1 MLICILY
8 QYHNKTGVS
17 LYLGD
22 NCVAQCMAGPLS
34 LDLILFS
41 SCPRS
46 VYPDLSRMIE
56 IRLSILLCFLVPGDS
71 VLVCDTGNGLP
82 QPHPEDCSAFYQ
94 CSGAEKHQFFCPT
107 GLVFNPDKSFCDWPS
122 NVKCT
127 DSALPT
133 GSRSF
138 VLTRFVGQNFLLFV
152 LIFQP
157 SFFFNNNDSNNF
169 YNNCSLNN

>member
-1 MLICILY
+1 M
-8 QYHNKTGVS
+8 
-17 LYLGD
+17 
-22 NCVAQCMAGPLS
+22 
-34 LDLILFS
+34 
-41 SCPRS
+41 
-46 VYPDLSRMIE
+46 YPDLSRMIE
-56 IRLSILLCFLVPGDS
+56 IRLSIFLCFLVPGDS

-107 GLVFNPDKSFCDWPS
+107 GLVFNPDKSFCDWPR

-138 VLTRFVGQNFLLFV
+138 VLTRFVGQHFLLFV

>member
-1 MLICILY
+1 MWLDHFLIFLVVP
-8 QYHNKTGVS
+8 G
-17 LYLGD
+17 
-22 NCVAQCMAGPLS
+22 QCTQCT
-34 LDLILFS
+34 LIA
-41 SCPRS
+41 
-46 VYPDLSRMIE
+46 LSRMIE
-56 IRLSILLCFLVPGDS
+56 IRASIFVLCVTLLVPGES
-71 VLVCDTGNGLP
+71 VLVCDTSNGLP

-138 VLTRFVGQNFLLFV
+138 VLTRFVGQIFLLFV